1 MRRAITLMTCTC
13 PTQGCV
19 PSQCDCARLRGKPG
33 DPGDIFRDLG
43 WPLDTVAWGP
53 ELPDREHYL

>member
-43 WPLDTVAWGP
+43 WPLDTVALGP
-53 ELPDREHYL
+53 KVAGS